1 MTWFTDSPFERM
13 MTQKPDTGDI
23 GTTRRP
29 SPIPQLVLAT
39 LITRGYPLV
48 SGTVSRSCRQRKTHT
63 TN

>member
-29 SPIPQLVLAT
+29 SPHSPACT
-39 LITRGYPLV
+39 GYPYNKGL
-48 SGTVSRSCRQRKTHT
+48 SPCIGYCIKKLQAKENTY
-63 TN
+63 N